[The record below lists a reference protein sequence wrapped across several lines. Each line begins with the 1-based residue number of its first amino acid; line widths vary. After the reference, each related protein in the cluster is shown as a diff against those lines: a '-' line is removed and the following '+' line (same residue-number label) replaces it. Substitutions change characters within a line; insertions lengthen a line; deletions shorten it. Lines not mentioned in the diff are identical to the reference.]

1 MIFLYQLLT
10 TFFYPIFIIL
20 IYYRK
25 LIKKE
30 DSVRYKEKIFSS
42 NFNVSRKHNSKLIWF
57 HAASIGE
64 LKSIV
69 PIINNLNQNNKSLEF
84 LVTTITLSSSNL
96 AKEIFK
102 NQKISITDFF
112 R

>member
-64 LKSIV
+64 LKV
-69 PIINNLNQNNKSLEF
+69 
-84 LVTTITLSSSNL
+84 SS
-96 AKEIFK
+96 
-102 NQKISITDFF
+102 